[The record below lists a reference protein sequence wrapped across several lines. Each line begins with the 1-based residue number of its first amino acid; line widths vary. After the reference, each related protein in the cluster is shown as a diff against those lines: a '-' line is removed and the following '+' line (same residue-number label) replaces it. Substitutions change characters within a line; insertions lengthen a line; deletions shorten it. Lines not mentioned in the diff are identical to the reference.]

1 MHEGNDAKLTRAA
14 ESRLRAPR
22 TRGAFRPI
30 EAARRQLGLL
40 QAADGQGQAAISWLI
55 DLDARRVADARFLAF
70 GSLWSHPLA
79 DAFTQLARGMT
90 VDEACAI
97 NPATVEA
104 MLRDEPGVPACPDAE
119 LAFIPDLQRRALAAL
134 PLVKLL
140 PKPIEKQ
147 VYQRKRQQDWSE
159 ADKRWLPLSLL
170 KKIKA
175 ADEAVKRVLAD
186 KAPQAAHR
194 IEGLH
199 DDFRIVCI
207 VSGVGAAEQQTLG
220 LFLNSAVRAIHPDLT
235 VELADDRTI
244 GRPDDRTRGNHV

>member
-1 MHEGNDAKLTRAA
+1 MPTAEAPPLTRTAD
-14 ESRLRAPR
+14 ERLRRPR
-22 TRGAFRPI
+22 TRGSFRPI
-30 EAARRQLGLL
+30 DAARRQLGLL
-40 QAADGQGQAAISWLI
+40 QVADGDGQAAISWLI
-55 DLDARRVADARFLAF
+55 DLEQRRVADARFLAF
-70 GSLWSHPLA
+70 GGPWSHPAA

-97 NPATVEA
+97 SPATIEA
-104 MLRDEPGVPACPDAE
+104 MLRDEPGTTSCPDSE

-140 PKPIEKQ
+140 PKPVEKQ
-147 VYQRKRQQDWSE
+147 VYQRKRQQDWSD

-175 ADEAVKRVLAD
+175 ADDAVKRVIAD
-186 KAPQAAHR
+186 KAPAASHR

-207 VSGVGAAEQQTLG
+207 VTGVGDAEKQTLG
-220 LFLNSAVRAIHPDLT
+220 LFLNSAVKAIHPELS
-235 VELADDRTI
+235 VELA
-244 GRPDDRTRGNHV
+244 

>member
-1 MHEGNDAKLTRAA
+1 MHEGPETKLTRAA
-14 ESRLRAPR
+14 EARLRAPR

-30 EAARRQLGLL
+30 DAARRQLGLL
-40 QAADGQGQAAISWLI
+40 QAADGQGQAAVSWLV
-55 DLDARRVADARFLAF
+55 DLETRRVEDARFLAF
-70 GSLWSHPLA
+70 GSLWSHPAA

-97 NPATVEA
+97 APATVEA
-104 MLRDEPGVPACPDAE
+104 MLRDEPGVPACPE
-119 LAFIPDLQRRALAAL
+119 SVLAFIPDLQRRALAAL

-140 PKPIEKQ
+140 PKPVEKQ

-175 ADEAVKRVLAD
+175 ADDAVKRVLAD
-186 KAPQAAHR
+186 KAPQATHR

-199 DDFRIVCI
+199 DDFRIVCLVAG
-207 VSGVGAAEQQTLG
+207 VSASERETLG
-220 LFLNSAVRAIHPDLT
+220 LFLGSAITAIHPDLT
-235 VELADDRTI
+235 IELADDRS
-244 GRPDDRTRGNHV
+244 GGAHV